1 MCTALISSCKK
12 GFRRDVAVCLF
23 LFWSKSRQTK
33 LGNSIENCYHNGLWM
48 GKTEMLS
55 SLIPWIGNSTFFC
68 NIYHKRTPNASFKA
82 LSQWFSHSAA
92 ILNRFGNL
100 TKHVCLGPTGSSSD
114 FIGWRRQS
122 EHQWSSKL
130 RVRFQDPAGTA
141 APRGRRAP
149 QQTER
154 LRHRTGF
161 FLCAARTWCPYA
173 LRC

>member
-68 NIYHKRTPNASFKA
+68 NIHHKRTPNASFKA

-92 ILNRFGNL
+92 YWTSSGTWPNTYAWVPPAAALISLAG
-100 TKHVCLGPTGSSSD
+100 GGSLRISGLQSSGCG
-114 FIGWRRQS
+114 FRTQ
-122 EHQWSSKL
+122 
-130 RVRFQDPAGTA
+130 
-141 APRGRRAP
+141 RA
-149 QQTER
+149 Q
-154 LRHRTGF
+154 L
-161 FLCAARTWCPYA
+161 LYA
-173 LRC
+173 EGGLLSNPNA